1 MYSGALALARRDFTA
16 CKESGSG
23 GQKKLRQDTLA
34 VLIPGQQ
41 PSVTQSSSRA
51 ENGLRLLESIPIPRL
66 HSSPLSGALASLRRK
81 TRRCQHLRRERQL
94 CCSRGPAGGASRRG
108 PSFMRQPEGRGS
120 LERVGG
126 MGAGAVSGS
135 AHPVFSRRRLV
146 FKDVINGCVSVAPR
160 EEAKKDCHVGIPFCH
175 RRTHGAENDGRSF
188 TA

>member
-1 MYSGALALARRDFTA
+1 MGCHVFRGPSSCQKRLHCMQRIGKRRTEKAEAGHSSRPDPRPTA
-16 CKESGSG
+16 IRHSE
-23 GQKKLRQDTLA
+23 L
-34 VLIPGQQ
+34 
-41 PSVTQSSSRA
+41 SRA
-51 ENGLRLLESIPIPRL
+51 ENSLRLLESIPVPRL
-66 HSSPLSGALASLRRK
+66 HSSPLSGALASLCSSR
-81 TRRCQHLRRERQL
+81 
-94 CCSRGPAGGASRRG
+94 CSRGPAGGASRRG

-135 AHPVFSRRRLV
+135 AHPVFSRRRRLV

-188 TA
+188 TT